1 MEVWLKGDSED
12 GKKKGRGGGSGNE
25 GTIREVPH

>member
-1 MEVWLKGDSED
+1 MEMWLKGGSED
-12 GKKKGRGGGSGNE
+12 GKKKGRGGNE